1 MLLLD
6 SQNGS
11 FRGFGFADG
20 NAAFE
25 MKKQIQEAIKPYDI
39 QDYVDGVR
47 SIIRETQVNNELIQA
62 SIPDQ
67 KVHAN
72 ASSTAVTSYGTL
84 QKSSSSRQGST
95 EFMQGKQRKIIL
107 RKYRKIC
114 FALSIEAFLVFGLQN
129 NRHHHQQPSKEKQ
142 NRTHPI
148 SSGDSSSGEIYPD
161 SRLGRV

>member
-1 MLLLD
+1 MLLVD

-39 QDYVDGVR
+39 QDYDGER

-67 KVHAN
+67 KPHAN

-84 QKSSSSRQGST
+84 RKSSSCRQSST

-107 RKYRKIC
+107 KIYRKIC
-114 FALSIEAFLVFGLQN
+114 FALSRKAFRVFGLQN
-129 NRHHHQQPSKEKQ
+129 NHHHHQQPSREKQ

-148 SSGDSSSGEIYPD
+148 SSGDLSSGDIYPD

>member
-1 MLLLD
+1 MVDL
-6 SQNGS
+6 QNGS

-39 QDYVDGVR
+39 QDYVDGER
-47 SIIRETQVNNELIQA
+47 SIIRETQVNNELIQV

-67 KVHAN
+67 NTHAN
-72 ASSTAVTSYGTL
+72 TSSTAVTSYGTL
-84 QKSSSSRQGST
+84 PKSSSSRQSST

-107 RKYRKIC
+107 KIYRKLC
-114 FALSIEAFLVFGLQN
+114 FALSLKAFLVFGLQN
-129 NRHHHQQPSKEKQ
+129 NHHHHQQPSREKQ

-148 SSGDSSSGEIYPD
+148 SSGDLSSGDIYPD